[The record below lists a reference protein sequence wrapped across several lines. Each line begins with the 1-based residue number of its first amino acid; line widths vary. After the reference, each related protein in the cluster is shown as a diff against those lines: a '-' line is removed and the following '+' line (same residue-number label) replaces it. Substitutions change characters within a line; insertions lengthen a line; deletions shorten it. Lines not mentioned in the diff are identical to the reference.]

1 MPEKKKV
8 KPAKKANKPAKS
20 KPDAAL
26 IKQIVEVRN
35 SAISIY
41 NVLEKKGIMNEKE
54 FMDEYNLVSSKKK

>member
-1 MPEKKKV
+1 MPEKEKK
-8 KPAKKANKPAKS
+8 PGKKSRKPAKS

-26 IKQIVEVRN
+26 LKQIAEVRN

-54 FMDEYNLVSSKKK
+54 FMDEYNSVTASKKK